1 MWVFIVGYIAVGI
14 ATGLLAGLLGV
25 GGGLIIVPLLVA
37 CFARQQIH
45 DDVIMHL
52 ALGTSMATIVFT
64 SISSL
69 MAHHRR
75 GGVDWVAFRR
85 IVAGIVVGTFSGTC
99 VASSLPTFALKAVFS
114 VFLLYVAARM
124 LLAKTPSQESEAPG
138 LLLFTFVG
146 ALIGFVSSLV
156 GIGGG
161 ALSVPFMTRCGLT
174 MRRAIGTSAAIG
186 FPISLS
192 GTIGFII
199 NGLRDAHIPA
209 ASLGYVNLPAL
220 ACIASASVLLAP
232 VGASFAH
239 RLPVA
244 TLRRI
249 FALLLLVLA
258 VRMLVSLFS

>member
-1 MWVFIVGYIAVGI
+1 VWVFVVGYIAVGI

-37 CFARQQIH
+37 CFGRQQFH

-64 SISSL
+64 SVSSL
-69 MAHHRR
+69 TAHHRR
-75 GGVDWVAFRR
+75 GGVDWIVFRR
-85 IVAGIVVGTFSGTC
+85 IVLGIVAGTFAGTY
-99 VASSLPTFALKAVFS
+99 VASSLPTAALKAMFA

-124 LLAKTPSQESEAPG
+124 LLARASSQERDAPG
-138 LLLFTFVG
+138 LLLFTGAG

-186 FPISLS
+186 FPISVA

-209 ASLGYVNLPAL
+209 FSLGYVNLPAFV
-220 ACIASASVLLAP
+220 CIASASVLLAP
-232 VGASFAH
+232 VGARVAH
-239 RLPVA
+239 RLPVD

-249 FALLLLVLA
+249 FALLLLVMA
-258 VRMLVSLFS
+258 VRMLVSLIS